1 MKEFMP
7 GFKYRLVV
15 KKDGQL
21 RYKRSVLEMFYQ
33 NFRSG
38 LIHEGLPGI
47 GTGVIKDENIHLLF
61 KAHKSDQLKI
71 NILGLFE
78 YLKFTFKNYEEK
90 LNKGIFLNEF
100 RSRLRFIT
108 DKNRIPKIL

>member
-7 GFKYRLVV
+7 NFKYRLVV
-15 KKDGQL
+15 KANGQVL
-21 RYKRSVLEMFYQ
+21 YKRSILEMFYH

-47 GTGVIKDENIHLLF
+47 GTGVFKNEDTQLLF
-61 KAHKSDQLKI
+61 KATRSDQLEI

-78 YLKFTFKNYEEK
+78 YFKFGFGAYEK
-90 LNKGIFLNEF
+90 RLTGGKILADFRKRLN
-100 RSRLRFIT
+100 FIG
-108 DKNRIPKIL
+108 DKSRIPRIS